1 MKIYCVAGRYLRTQ
15 DEAKA
20 RAKEQGIV
28 FSPATD
34 IDDVPTDAK
43 GLIAYL
49 NELVEGLSVYTPSP
63 APPVLA
69 AAAPEPLHSVM
80 VDEAFEG
87 LPITHQL
94 TLTALALENA
104 RAEIVRLTEHGLRTS
119 PPVPMSGHLGT
130 VAEDEAE
137 DFI

>member
-1 MKIYCVAGRYLRTQ
+1 VKIYCVGGRYLRTQ

-20 RAKEQGIV
+20 RARELGIA
-28 FSPATD
+28 FSSVTD

-49 NELVEGLSVYTPSP
+49 NELVEGLSVYSP
-63 APPVLA
+63 TPPVLA
-69 AAAPEPLHSVM
+69 ASAPEPLHSVM
-80 VDEAFEG
+80 IDEAFEG

-104 RAEIVRLTEHGLRTS
+104 RSRIVELETGQRGGFDTYKGYAELT
-119 PPVPMSGHLGT
+119 V
-130 VAEDEAE
+130 EDDAE

>member
-15 DEAKA
+15 EEAKA
-20 RAKEQGIV
+20 RAKERGIAFNPV
-28 FSPATD
+28 TD

-49 NELVEGLSVYTPSP
+49 NELVEGLSVYTPGT
-63 APPVLA
+63 LA
-69 AAAPEPLHSVM
+69 RAPEPVHTIV

-104 RAEIVRLTEHGLRTS
+104 RNRIVELEGEKHYGARVTLTPSEPEPDCLTEDL
-119 PPVPMSGHLGT
+119 
-130 VAEDEAE
+130 AEE
-137 DFI
+137 FI

>member
-20 RAKEQGIV
+20 RAKEKGIT

-49 NELVEGLSVYTPSP
+49 NELVEGLSVYNPSP
-63 APPVLA
+63 APPALA
-69 AAAPEPLHSVM
+69 TSTPEPLHSVM

-104 RAEIVRLTEHGLRTS
+104 RSRIVELETGQRGGFDTYKGYAELT
-119 PPVPMSGHLGT
+119 V
-130 VAEDEAE
+130 EDDAE